1 MSAHLLAFWLMLPL
15 FFLECY
21 NEVSSETA
29 EHVGAATEQ
38 TAQPT
43 NQWKTQEPLVTD
55 KNWQNVWFT
64 AIKGTGE
71 EAHGHHL
78 LATNDG
84 GFLQIGETGKSRTSA
99 RILAVKVDA
108 NGSLLWSKEIGKK
121 GHNLGNS
128 SIELDDGYW
137 LVGAENQDTTLIK
150 LDKNTGNIL
159 IKNTINLGGSDA
171 IEHLIEQNGKL
182 YAVGYKNAQEPNNTF
197 FTEGEGLI
205 MRFDRTGVLE
215 KTQSL
220 SGHLAQGYRI
230 AAHKG
235 NFIVA
240 GLTPY
245 ASDYGVMKIDKNF
258 RTLWAKTYG
267 GTEDDHNFAMDAARD
282 GAIYLSG
289 HTLSGTANWDVFT
302 IKLDQNGTEL
312 SAQTTGNPRGFS
324 PRCIHDEAWDL
335 KVLPSG
341 EVLVIAGTGDEYRSY
356 SAKQNGEVSDIWRAL
371 LIKYASNGELL
382 SQSTFGPSDN
392 ETDWAG
398 EALALAKNGDVVL
411 GIDNGSFGFLR
422 LRATK

>member
-15 FFLECY
+15 FFLECS

-171 IEHLIEQNGKL
+171 IEHLIEQDGKL

-205 MRFDRTGVLE
+205 MRFDRTGVL
-215 KTQSL
+215 
-220 SGHLAQGYRI
+220 
-230 AAHKG
+230 
-235 NFIVA
+235 
-240 GLTPY
+240 
-245 ASDYGVMKIDKNF
+245 
-258 RTLWAKTYG
+258 
-267 GTEDDHNFAMDAARD
+267 
-282 GAIYLSG
+282 
-289 HTLSGTANWDVFT
+289 
-302 IKLDQNGTEL
+302 
-312 SAQTTGNPRGFS
+312 
-324 PRCIHDEAWDL
+324 
-335 KVLPSG
+335 
-341 EVLVIAGTGDEYRSY
+341 
-356 SAKQNGEVSDIWRAL
+356 
-371 LIKYASNGELL
+371 
-382 SQSTFGPSDN
+382 
-392 ETDWAG
+392 
-398 EALALAKNGDVVL
+398 
-411 GIDNGSFGFLR
+411 
-422 LRATK
+422 